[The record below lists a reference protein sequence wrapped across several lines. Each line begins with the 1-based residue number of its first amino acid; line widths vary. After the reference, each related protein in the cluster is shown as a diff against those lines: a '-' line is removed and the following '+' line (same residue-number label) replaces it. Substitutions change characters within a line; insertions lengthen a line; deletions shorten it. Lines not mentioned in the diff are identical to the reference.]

1 MARCRRQDNE
11 IKQLQELNTVNAKN
25 SNNTSSEFTLP
36 SEFKEAWTQLVSE
49 KILDALPDFLNN
61 FHLLVPMVQEIFGL
75 MKELLENKK

>member
-1 MARCRRQDNE
+1 
-11 IKQLQELNTVNAKN
+11 
-25 SNNTSSEFTLP
+25 LP